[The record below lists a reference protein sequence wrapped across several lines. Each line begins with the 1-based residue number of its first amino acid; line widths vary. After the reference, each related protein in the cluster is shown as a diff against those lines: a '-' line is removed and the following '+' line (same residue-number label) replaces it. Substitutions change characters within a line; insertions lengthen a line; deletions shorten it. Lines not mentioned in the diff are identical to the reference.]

1 MLGNGFLDMTHKKT
15 LAIKDKL
22 KFFKIKNSRASKNS
36 MNKVKK
42 ITYRMEKIS
51 ASYISDKGL
60 VSKIYKVL
68 LNLNNKKKI
77 IQFFK

>member
-1 MLGNGFLDMTHKKT
+1 
-15 LAIKDKL
+15 
-22 KFFKIKNSRASKNS
+22 
-36 MNKVKK
+36 
-42 ITYRMEKIS
+42 MEKIS

-77 IQFFK
+77 IQFFKWTKGLFRHFSREYIQTDNKQWKGA